1 MTCEFNSMVPLSLHP
16 SSIVLRFLIFFSS
29 CTCTWLFFFAF
40 PFAIL
45 AVRRGFVG
53 DGEEREGMEAPRH
66 VEPVTLQRVRWLVR
80 WWSSGGRGGCSLGK
94 VWLAPAGC
102 TRSPTAV
109 FGSFYLYLT
118 PSSSPRMRWYLY
130 NLGGESRMAFFLPPP
145 LSCSLAALRAQYR
158 ARWGRNHRKLLSA

>member
-1 MTCEFNSMVPLSLHP
+1 MEAEHIAFTPPP
-16 SSIVLRFLIFFSS
+16 SSFASLFFFFLYMYVAHV
-29 CTCTWLFFFAF
+29 FFFAF

-66 VEPVTLQRVRWLVR
+66 VEPVILQRVGWLVR

-130 NLGGESRMAFFLPPP
+130 NLGRESRMAFFLPPP
-145 LSCSLAALRAQYR
+145 LSCSLVAPRAQYR